1 MFKEIKK
8 IKTGFFNRNA
18 SLFKIASLALFNQLE
33 KTLSGNTDNLEK
45 IQKIASEFSE
55 LKGSIM
61 KAGQLFSVYG
71 ESFLP
76 PKTLALLKTLQA
88 QSHYVSFDTISKEIE
103 EFSPGVLEDFEIE
116 EKPLGS
122 ASIGQVH
129 LGTYKKTGKQYAI
142 KVQYPD
148 IEKSINIDLLIL
160 KIFFNSLKIIPKQIK
175 LGPILD
181 ELKRMLLQELDYKKE
196 AQFATKY
203 RNNLEGD
210 DRYYVPKVFKKY
222 STKQVL
228 VTEYFSG
235 IDLHDANNSFT
246 QEERNQLGQDFFH
259 LLLLEIF
266 DWGMIQSDPNFGNF
280 AIARRQ
286 SDQKPFWILYDFG
299 ATHVITPELQ
309 ESFKGMIT
317 AVLKR
322 DRKNFYKYC
331 ESLDIL
337 KVTDN
342 QKYLD
347 SCWEYCC
354 HFLSPVENDVYD
366 FTASDLP
373 KELAGKARNMMVHFP
388 SKKTPPFKTI
398 FIDRKVAGT
407 FFIMMKMEAKSK
419 VKEVLQLH
427 L

>member
-33 KTLSGNTDNLEK
+33 KALSGKSDNLEK

-76 PKTLALLKTLQA
+76 PKTVALLKTLQA
-88 QSHYVSFDTISKEIE
+88 QSHFVSYESIAEQLE
-103 EFSPGVLEDFEIE
+103 LHSPQILEDFDIE
-116 EKPLGS
+116 EQPLGS

-129 LGTYKKTGKQYAI
+129 LAKYKKNGKEYAI

-196 AQFATKY
+196 AKFATEY
-203 RNNLEGD
+203 RKNLEGD
-210 DRYYVPKVFKKY
+210 SRFYVPKVFKKY
-222 STKQVL
+222 STARVL
-228 VTEYFSG
+228 VTEYFPG
-235 IDLHDANNSFT
+235 IDLHDAPEQFS
-246 QEERNQLGQDFFH
+246 QEERNQLCQDFFS
-259 LLLLEIF
+259 LLMKEVF
-266 DWGMIQSDPNFGNF
+266 EWGMIQSDPNFGNF
-280 AIARRQ
+280 ALAR
-286 SDQKPFWILYDFG
+286 DENQKPFWVLYDFG
-299 ATHVITPELQ
+299 ATHIIDDELQ
-309 ESFKGMIT
+309 ASFRGMIQS
-317 AVLKR
+317 VLDR
-322 DRKNFYKYC
+322 DRKEFYKFC
-331 ESLDIL
+331 QSLDIL
-337 KVTDN
+337 KPSDN

-347 SCWEYCC
+347 ACWDYCC
-354 HFLSPVENDVYD
+354 HFLTPVETQVYD
-366 FTASDLP
+366 FEDSNLP
-373 KELAGKARNMMVHFP
+373 QELAAKARTMMIHFP

-398 FIDRKVAGT
+398 FVDRKVAGT
-407 FFIMMKMEAKSK
+407 FFIMKKMKAKAD
-419 VKEVLQLH
+419 VKTVLSDTL
-427 L
+427 